1 MTMIINYFYRETV
14 DMLEYLTVEIKE
26 PFLRAELV
34 DRLASMLNFNLK
46 QLCGPKCKNLK
57 VSFTTIIKI
66 IDIFLKKLE
75 SYVQIQTFAE
85 FLFFARYSLL
95 KPV

>member
-1 MTMIINYFYRETV
+1 MLFRETV

-34 DRLASMLNFNLK
+34 DRLASMLNFNLQ

-57 VSFTTIIKI
+57 VSI
-66 IDIFLKKLE
+66 
-75 SYVQIQTFAE
+75 
-85 FLFFARYSLL
+85 
-95 KPV
+95 